1 MPELLVEFKFS
12 EEKNLL
18 SLLDFVHVNHSFEA

>member
-1 MPELLVEFKFS
+1 MCFLIEALLYTLDPSMPELLS

-18 SLLDFVHVNHSFEA
+18 S